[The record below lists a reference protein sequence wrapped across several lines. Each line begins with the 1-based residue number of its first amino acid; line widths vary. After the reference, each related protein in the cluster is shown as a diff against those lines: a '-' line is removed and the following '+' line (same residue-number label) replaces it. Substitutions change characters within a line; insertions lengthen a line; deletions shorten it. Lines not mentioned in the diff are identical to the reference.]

1 MQDKIGEVAG
11 KVWDQLQERGE
22 QSTSAV
28 ANALDEP
35 QTKVN
40 MAIGWLAKEG
50 KLSFDTEGRGNLLS
64 LKDEG

>member
-1 MQDKIGEVAG
+1 MQEKIGEVAG
-11 KVWDQLQERGE
+11 KVWDQLQEEGE

-28 ANALDEP
+28 ARALEEP

-50 KLSFDTEGRGNLLS
+50 KLDFDTEGRGNLLS
-64 LKDEG
+64 LTDE

>member
-11 KVWDQLQERGE
+11 KVWDQLQEKGE

-64 LKDEG
+64 LNDE